1 MGEVTQRLR
10 ELTLAREE
18 LTTVADGEMEKVT
31 VGTTEV
37 LATRGCRWGTV
48 VWVEEGNRV
57 KRMVVFLHGERKL
70 VVMMLSV
77 FLVKRIG
84 IQTGVSVGE
93 GRKGDL

>member
-1 MGEVTQRLR
+1 M
-10 ELTLAREE
+10 
-18 LTTVADGEMEKVT
+18 
-31 VGTTEV
+31 
-37 LATRGCRWGTV
+37 
-48 VWVEEGNRV
+48 

>member
-1 MGEVTQRLR
+1 MYP
-10 ELTLAREE
+10 
-18 LTTVADGEMEKVT
+18 
-31 VGTTEV
+31 TE
-37 LATRGCRWGTV
+37 R
-48 VWVEEGNRV
+48 
-57 KRMVVFLHGERKL
+57 KRYIILGAAIGAVFLFFV